1 MFHALAGRRL
11 LPKLPR
17 PLLRLVLG
25 LPRRPVRRA
34 ARLAAFPTEGLPVER
49 PVTIRWNEQLV
60 PYVEAETDRDL
71 AVALGA
77 VHAHLREGQMDFLR
91 LLAQGRLSEVLG
103 PFAREVDHALRIVD
117 FGRAVPEMER
127 RLPPETRAWI
137 EGYCAGLNHHR
148 SRACSGAAGG
158 SPGRCATC

>member
-1 MFHALAGRRL
+1 MFPALAGRRL
-11 LPKLPR
+11 PPKLPR
-17 PLLRLVLG
+17 PLLRLVHG
-25 LPRRPVRRA
+25 LTRRPVRRA
-34 ARLAAFPTEGLPVER
+34 ARLAAFPTEGLPGER

-60 PYVEAETDRDL
+60 PYIEAETDRDL

-117 FGRAVPEMER
+117 FGRAAPEMER
-127 RLPPETRAWI
+127 RLPPRTRGGG
-137 EGYCAGLNHHR
+137 EGDCGGVNPPPPP
-148 SRACSGAAGG
+148 AGG
-158 SPGRCATC
+158 RPPWPPPARGPG